1 VTRPFPFTKAAIT
14 RAIRTAQ
21 EQRCSMVEMT
31 ADGTL
36 RVILRTEFEL
46 AAPKKPE
53 ETGDGGDEW
62 SDAEA

>member
-1 VTRPFPFTKAAIT
+1 
-14 RAIRTAQ
+14 
-21 EQRCSMVEMT
+21 MVEMT